1 MKKSLL
7 LLLSAVLIHSALFA
21 LPACGKKT
29 KLPAT
34 DYEKVVFAFEGVEK
48 SFQKIGDKKTA
59 DLNDRAVGRLL
70 SGGGDPLSVLR
81 AIYEPGDSQGDV
93 IDELEYDQP
102 PMIQF
107 QCLKAVL
114 EKVGESFAFG
124 TKYYDDMT
132 GEVFFDPD
140 RRQEIFQTA
149 FLKLWTEISNRRIS
163 VREQQVC
170 RQQRNGEYCPM
181 TCSLTTF
188 LMAFAKTE
196 YRELVRN
203 TQRDAYANLLDDERK
218 AYQCVVPTN
227 FDENPEEQKDR
238 IIDECIGELPPRCA
252 EILTLFYF
260 KGMSL
265 DEIMEARA
273 EKNQSKNG
281 LKTAKNKCMNT
292 LRERIT
298 A

>member
-1 MKKSLL
+1 MIKD
-7 LLLSAVLIHSALFA
+7 LF
-21 LPACGKKT
+21 GKK
-29 KLPAT
+29 KAT
-34 DYEKVVFAFEGVEK
+34 WTDLQVVEGL
-48 SFQKIGDKKTA
+48 QQR
-59 DLNDRAVGRLL
+59 DRHAEEWFYHAAHR
-70 SGGGDPLSVLR
+70 
-81 AIYEPGDSQGDV
+81 YF
-93 IDELEYDQP
+93 DQH
-102 PMIQF
+102 F
-107 QCLKAVL
+107 
-114 EKVGESFAFG
+114 
-124 TKYYDDMT
+124 

-252 EILTLFYF
+252 EILTLFYY

-298 A
+298 AEFRRYNLTA